1 MFVLSGALVRTCA
14 IDAVASAIVA
24 RASKHPR
31 LAILEVMGGALIASG
46 FMNNTPVVVILI
58 PIMFRLSAATGVPVK
73 KLMMPLS
80 IVAILGGCLTLIGTS
95 TNLIVDGLAQE
106 AGMLPFSIFEIT
118 PYGIVLSL
126 VGCRSEEHTSEL
138 QSLMRISYAVFC
150 LKK

>member
-1 MFVLSGALVRTCA
+1 MRISDWSSDVCSSDLAMFVLSGALVRTGA

-106 AGMLPFSIFEIT
+106 AGM
-118 PYGIVLSL
+118 
-126 VGCRSEEHTSEL
+126 
-138 QSLMRISYAVFC
+138 
-150 LKK
+150 

>member
-1 MFVLSGALVRTCA
+1 MRISDWSSDVCSSDLAMFVLSGALVRTGA

-95 TNLIVDGLAQE
+95 TNLI
-106 AGMLPFSIFEIT
+106 
-118 PYGIVLSL
+118 
-126 VGCRSEEHTSEL
+126 RSEEHTSEL
-138 QSLMRISYAVFC
+138 QSLMRISY
-150 LKK
+150 

>member
-1 MFVLSGALVRTCA
+1 MRISDWSSDVCSSDLAMFVLSGALVRTGA

-80 IVAILGGCLTLIGTS
+80 
-95 TNLIVDGLAQE
+95 
-106 AGMLPFSIFEIT
+106 
-118 PYGIVLSL
+118 
-126 VGCRSEEHTSEL
+126 RSEEHTSEL

-150 LKK
+150 LKKKNH